1 MKFDDLDDRLDGL
14 DFDDS
19 EDDFARKNNRMNTK
33 NNKELNDFIMKG
45 KRAPRHGETFSEIAD
60 PVEKDKLFNHSIKSG
75 VFKNINESPLKKR
88 MNPSIQMYLPQS
100 KNLFRSVK
108 DNQGEPDPFSRTDNF
123 TLKETLQKLN
133 PPINKPVENALHQPL
148 DIGTDFIFNPK
159 KFFCTNHPSTE
170 IEYVNQISGNFYCKQ
185 CRAKYKNQDDKVLSS
200 ICKEI
205 QEKLT

>member
-19 EDDFARKNNRMNTK
+19 EDDFSRKNNRMNTR

-88 MNPSIQMYLPQS
+88 MNPSIQMYLP
-100 KNLFRSVK
+100 
-108 DNQGEPDPFSRTDNF
+108 
-123 TLKETLQKLN
+123 
-133 PPINKPVENALHQPL
+133 
-148 DIGTDFIFNPK
+148 
-159 KFFCTNHPSTE
+159 
-170 IEYVNQISGNFYCKQ
+170 
-185 CRAKYKNQDDKVLSS
+185 
-200 ICKEI
+200 
-205 QEKLT
+205 